1 MRVGSGIDVHRF
13 GGSPPVILGG
23 QEVDGGRGLEA
34 TSDGDV
40 VLHALIDALLGATAL
55 GDLGDHFPSSN
66 DQWQGA
72 ASIDLLRRTVRMI
85 AEAGYVVVNADV
97 TVVSQSVRIA
107 PHRDRMRTTI
117 ASALGIGVDAVS
129 VKATSTD
136 HIGMIGRDE
145 GIAAIATVLVGPAQS
160 SA

>member
-23 QEVDGGRGLEA
+23 EEVDVGRGLEA

-66 DQWQGA
+66 EQWHGA
-72 ASIDLLRRTVRMI
+72 ASIRLLQHTMRLV
-85 AEAGYVVVNADV
+85 AEAGYGIVNADI
-97 TVVSQSVRIA
+97 TVLSQSVRIA
-107 PHRDRMRTTI
+107 PHRDRMRATI
-117 ASALGIGVDAVS
+117 ARALGIGVDAVS

-136 HIGMIGRDE
+136 HLGMIGRDE
-145 GIAAIATVLVGPAQS
+145 GIAAIATVLVGPAQA